1 MQLVSSAKLNR
12 MDGILATVRPYFA
25 SIAQVLGNVLSSVEK
40 ANSPFLEK
48 RAIGTGKIC
57 LCVIA
62 SDGGLCGVYNAN
74 ILRLADDFIKKQ
86 GENRVKLVVIGKK
99 GFNYFRKRQGLEIIK
114 SYIGLNGKYSETV
127 AKDITETLKNIYL
140 SGGVD
145 SVYIAYAHFINA
157 MTHRPTVE
165 KFLNIEMDRAKPNQF
180 IFDPDK
186 DAVLEELI
194 PRYIGIKLRLR
205 ILEAFTSEHASRTI
219 AMKMATENAD
229 EMLQRLTLVRNKLRQ
244 AIITQEM
251 LELISSVEALKG

>member
-1 MQLVSSAKLNR
+1 M
-12 MDGILATVRPYFA
+12 
-25 SIAQVLGNVLSSVEK
+25 
-40 ANSPFLEK
+40 
-48 RAIGTGKIC
+48 
-57 LCVIA
+57 
-62 SDGGLCGVYNAN
+62 
-74 ILRLADDFIKKQ
+74 
-86 GENRVKLVVIGKK
+86 
-99 GFNYFRKRQGLEIIK
+99 
-114 SYIGLNGKYSETV
+114 

-140 SGGVD
+140 SGVVD
-145 SVYIAYAHFINA
+145 SVYIAYVHFINA

-186 DAVLEELI
+186 DAVMEELI